1 MNEGNI
7 DWVVAIVALLAGIA
21 IGVLIRHFSGNQRA
35 NSQKLKQRLAETEL
49 ELKSLR
55 DNVNTHFTDV
65 MTLARNITR
74 QSEELQARLD
84 ADADTMTSD
93 PALKRRHQTDAA
105 QESEEDPA
113 SLHAPRDY
121 ADTNGTL
128 DEGYGLRPKQDGDST
143 HPQPPRY

>member
-35 NSQKLKQRLAETEL
+35 TSQKLKQQLAETEL

-55 DNVNTHFTDV
+55 DSVNTHFTDA

-74 QSEELQARLD
+74 QGEELQARLE

-93 PALKRRHQTDAA
+93 PALKRRRQAEVVD
-105 QESEEDPA
+105 ESEEDPS

-128 DEGYGLRPKQDGDST
+128 DEGYGLHPKQDSDST
-143 HPQPPRY
+143 QPQPPRY